1 MQAGQK
7 IDKYRLLSQIG
18 VGGMGEVWKAVDEGI
33 TGREVAIKVVRTG
46 ATAGYLE
53 ALASE
58 ARTLAKTPHHPNMVI
73 LYDVIEAN
81 ETLALVMEFIP
92 GAGLSALIKE
102 YPQGLPWELAYQVF
116 RGLFDG
122 VGHAHRNRVIHR
134 DLKPDNVLINHYK
147 PGQPFDQNDI
157 KILDFGLA
165 RIEKEFGTQFTRSAA
180 GTLIY
185 MSPEQLREESQGPYT
200 DVYALGIMLY
210 EALLGHPPFGGSEQ
224 HSFSALIRAHC
235 DLVPPALSPRR
246 RGVEGPLE
254 SAILKALQKEPAL
267 RFPSAIEM
275 GQIILPLLKSN
286 ATSLPQTPSRDQ
298 QTVDLSE
305 ITGGTARIPSLGEP
319 IPSTSDATATTLLPG
334 KPPPPEVPKKRW
346 LETNSLKWG
355 IGALLGGVLLT
366 SGFVLSRAPTAPV
379 ATAAKGPLSE
389 ALPAA
394 LKSKGGAPD
403 QKDPLTGK
411 QTPHEEPAV
420 ASPKTGKPGPSAP
433 AVSRAPEPAL
443 AAGAATTPF
452 EFGSYCLARTRFL
465 EKKRRVISWRA
476 KFTEDHPSPEEQKS
490 LQTTLA
496 IPPAVYAQS
505 KVYRVS
511 GNNSFGANRSTFK
524 SVLLING
531 PGFIKAVLGQ
541 DIQLGERLSTSE
553 GVTVRFKFRDCEV
566 MFWPI
571 QAPGTYPNH
580 LVLGY
585 QSGSLVH
592 FGRNKSSLILPYSLG
607 GILAL
612 DYSDHEA
619 VGVFRFPLNDAVIPM
634 RGIRLGNEI
643 LLEADQ
649 PRQISLTYHRNDPSQ
664 TAGVGG
670 MEAPGLLRIKVKLGE
685 PRQLDVSFIAKSNDL
700 ISLPFDLHGESELS
714 VTVSGTSLK
723 NLSATLPDL
732 GKILKASGEK
742 ADREAVALLSQL
754 DQAYAKGRLQVYMWP
769 ASTQRPGGEA
779 NAAWRTILSNSIAK
793 AMKLK
798 LPVQEATAPKD

>member
-1 MQAGQK
+1 MQAGHK

-33 TGREVAIKVVRTG
+33 TGREVAIKVVRSGT
-46 ATAGYLE
+46 TAGYLE

-102 YPQGLPWELAYQVF
+102 HPQGLPWDLAYQVF

-147 PGQPFDQNDI
+147 SGQPFDQNDI

-210 EALLGHPPFGGSEQ
+210 EALLGHPPFGGADQ

-235 DLVPPALSPRR
+235 DLSPPALSPRR

-254 SAILKALQKEPAL
+254 SAILKALQKDPAL

-275 GQIILPLLKSN
+275 GQVILPLLKIN
-286 ATSLPQTPSRDQ
+286 VTRLPQTPSRDQ

-305 ITGGTARIPSLGEP
+305 LTGEPVRIPNLGERIPS
-319 IPSTSDATATTLLPG
+319 TFDAMPTVLLPV
-334 KPPPPEVPKKRW
+334 KPPPPEAQNKAR
-346 LETNSLKWG
+346 LATNHLKWG
-355 IGALLGGVLLT
+355 IGALLGGVLLM
-366 SGFVLSRAPTAPV
+366 SGFLLSRAPTARV
-379 ATAAKGPLSE
+379 ATVSKDPLPG
-389 ALPAA
+389 ALPTV
-394 LKSKGGAPD
+394 LKSKGDVPD
-403 QKDPLTGK
+403 PKDPLTGK
-411 QTPHEEPAV
+411 PTPHEEPA
-420 ASPKTGKPGPSAP
+420 AALPKTVKPGPSAQP
-433 AVSRAPEPAL
+433 VSRAPEPAS
-443 AAGAATTPF
+443 AVGAPATPF

-476 KFTEDHPSPEEQKS
+476 KFTEDHPGLEEQKH

-505 KVYRVS
+505 RVYRVS

-531 PGFIKAVLGQ
+531 PGFIKAILGQ
-541 DIQLGERLSTSE
+541 EIQPGERLSTTE
-553 GVTVRFKFRDCEV
+553 GVAVRFQFRDCEV
-566 MFWPI
+566 MLWPI

-585 QSGSLVH
+585 QSGTLVH
-592 FGRNKSSLILPYSLG
+592 FGKNKSSLILPYSLG

-612 DYSDHEA
+612 GYSDHEA

-634 RGIRLGNEI
+634 RGIRLGSEI

-649 PRQISLTYHRNDPSQ
+649 PRQICLTYHRNEPSR

-670 MEAPGLLRIKVKLGE
+670 MEAPGILRVKVKLDE
-685 PRQLDVSFIAKSNDL
+685 PRRLDVSFIAKSSEL

-714 VTVSGTSLK
+714 VTASGASLK
-723 NLSATLPDL
+723 DLSAALPDL

-754 DQAYAKGRLQVYMWP
+754 DQAYAKARLQVYMWP

-779 NAAWRTILSNSIAK
+779 NAAWRTILGNSIAK
-793 AMKLK
+793 AIKLQ
-798 LPVQEATAPKD
+798 LPVQEATAPKE